1 MLSPFL
7 ITIHN
12 HNYLILPFCNDDCI
26 MYEVIIG
33 NEKLFILEMAADGS
47 WKTVEA
53 EVIPGH
59 EALIGE
65 IGKAIMKHYT
75 Y

>member
-53 EVIPGH
+53 DVMP
-59 EALIGE
+59 ANKVSVAAIGN
-65 IGKAIMKHYT
+65 AITKHYT